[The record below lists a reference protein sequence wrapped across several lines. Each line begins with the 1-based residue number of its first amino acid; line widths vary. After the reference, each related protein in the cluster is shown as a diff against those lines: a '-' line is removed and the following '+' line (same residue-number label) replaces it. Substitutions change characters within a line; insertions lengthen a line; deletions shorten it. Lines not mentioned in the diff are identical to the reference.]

1 MKCQRCGQPMF
12 IGVVDGVSYSVPQC
26 LCFVQFKPAPNAADA
41 GCREVRPLTEADV
54 RRIVRE
60 ELAAREAGTTAG
72 N

>member
-1 MKCQRCGQPMF
+1 MTLMCQRCGLPIF
-12 IGVVDGVSYSVPQC
+12 DGAAGYAGPQC
-26 LCFVQFKPAPNAADA
+26 RCWVYFKPAPNAADNGA
-41 GCREVRPLTEADV
+41 HVAPRPLTEADV